1 MSEHVQAR
9 AWWRVDS
16 AGKRLVAAR
25 QEGSMSSPANR
36 LARSVRA
43 PAQARSRSSSG
54 PAWSAR
60 TAADPPDPRA
70 AITAALQ
77 RVELRHLRYF
87 VAVAEAGTFTAA
99 AESSFVAQPTLSQQI
114 RRLEEMVGA
123 PLLERRRDG
132 VHMTE
137 PGRVLLEE
145 SRSLLSLVENGLVR
159 TRSAAGLG
167 RQRLRVVAPP
177 QLPESLLTHFAQRL
191 AGLAREADIEVTWAE
206 AAVDGGLT
214 VLNRRKADAALC
226 WLPAD
231 ARQIDPELDSLVV
244 GDVEPSVWLEDGP
257 TERLGCHDVGD
268 HGRISIEQLAELEV
282 FHGPRAVAPL
292 VHDSWL
298 SVLRPHRD
306 DFSFRP
312 PLFGQ
317 RWTATLAGAEYA
329 GRARAVLTGPE
340 HPVSRQPW
348 TSDTPGSR
356 ALSWPRPMGEQQAG
370 LRELRI
376 ADGALSAIAGL
387 VWCADL
393 PRSTQQLHD
402 PSSRC
407 WLVSCFS
414 ATARSSTSS
423 SASQTA
429 PMPPVPRSVLRW

>member
-1 MSEHVQAR
+1 MSVEHAEAR
-9 AWWRVDS
+9 TWRRVDFAS
-16 AGKRLVAAR
+16 RRLVAAR
-25 QEGSMSSPANR
+25 EESSASGAANR
-36 LARSVRA
+36 PTPSRRT
-43 PAQARSRSSSG
+43 PAQARSGRRSG
-54 PAWSAR
+54 PAWPAQAGS
-60 TAADPPDPRA
+60 PDPRA

-87 VAVAEAGTFTAA
+87 VSVAEAGTFTAA

-123 PLLERRRDG
+123 LLLERRRDG
-132 VHMTE
+132 VHLTDA
-137 PGRVLLEE
+137 GRVLLEE
-145 SRSLLSLVENGLVR
+145 SRSVLSLVEHGLVR

-214 VLNRRKADAALC
+214 VLTQRRADAALC

-231 ARQIDPELDSLVV
+231 ASQIGTELDSIVV
-244 GDVEPSVWLEDGP
+244 GQFEPSVWLEDGQTGRP
-257 TERLGCHDVGD
+257 GWPDVGD
-268 HGRISIEQLAELEV
+268 HGRISLGQLADLEV

-298 SVLRPHRD
+298 TVLCSQRA

-312 PLFGQ
+312 PLFGP
-317 RWTATLAGAEYA
+317 RWTATLAGAEHA

-340 HPVSRQPW
+340 HPVAQPLW
-348 TSDTPGSR
+348 TSDTAGSR
-356 ALSWPRPMGEQQAG
+356 AISWSRPMGDPQTG
-370 LRELRI
+370 LSELRM
-376 ADGALSAIAGL
+376 ADGTLRATAGL

-393 PRSTQQLHD
+393 PRATQQLLFDAAD
-402 PSSRC
+402 P
-407 WLVSCFS
+407 L
-414 ATARSSTSS
+414 TA
-423 SASQTA
+423 ASGSDDS
-429 PMPPVPRSVLRW
+429 PRGIAGVADVVAYA